1 MNHYTI
7 RFIHLGDKVTS
18 VTTTGN
24 NQNIVFLYDPFVA
37 AGAAVAFP
45 TQGAVAKTCCTKVT
59 HLS

>member
-7 RFIHLGDKVTS
+7 RFIHIFFQNFSYDDLFKVAELWDKVTA

-37 AGAAVAFP
+37 AVLFAF
-45 TQGAVAKTCCTKVT
+45 
-59 HLS
+59 LL